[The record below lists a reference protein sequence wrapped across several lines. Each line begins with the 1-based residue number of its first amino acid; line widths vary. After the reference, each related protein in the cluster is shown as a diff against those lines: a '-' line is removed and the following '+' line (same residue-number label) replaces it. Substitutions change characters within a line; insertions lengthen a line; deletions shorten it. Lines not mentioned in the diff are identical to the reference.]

1 MPPDPVGPAPPPDR
15 ASAPKRALSPGM
27 AGLLFLALLMVGFV
41 WTQYNAYSGPAIE
54 WTTDLDAARARAKQT
69 RRRVFLYLCEPDCP
83 TTREHDRSLFSRRLA
98 RETLARMVPCRIV
111 LKPNDP
117 LRDQFQF
124 SREPMAIMLDPNGKV
139 VGEPFSGHMTE
150 LTFSTRIRPE

>member
-1 MPPDPVGPAPPPDR
+1 MPEPSPEAAPGPTGP
-15 ASAPKRALSPGM
+15 SPKRALSPGM
-27 AGLLFLALLMVGFV
+27 AGLIFLALLMVGFV
-41 WTQYNAYSGPAIE
+41 WTQYNAYSGPAIG
-54 WTTDLDAARARAKQT
+54 WLSDLDGALARAAES

-111 LKPNDP
+111 LKPGDP
-117 LRDQFQF
+117 LRERFHFQ
-124 SREPMAIMLDPNGKV
+124 REPLAVMLNASGQV
-139 VGEPFSGHMTE
+139 IGEPVEGLMTE